1 MQVYD
6 VAIETIFLAFCY
18 DCEAH
23 GGHPRHAPQLLLE
36 TVETRSMFQRMGW
49 RASHAPQD
57 RKSQAAEERRSE
69 AQHER
74 SSEAHHER
82 SSEAHHERSSGVH
95 HERRS
100 GAQHER
106 RSEAQYEYDA

>member
-36 TVETRSMFQRMGW
+36 MVETRSMFQQMMGIGK
-49 RASHAPQD
+49 RA
-57 RKSQAAEERRSE
+57 SQAAQDRRSE

-82 SSEAHHERSSGVH
+82 SSEAHHERSSEAH
-95 HERRS
+95 HERRRE
-100 GAQHER
+100 AQHER